1 MGNRKKETANRVDE
15 ARSAAVDLVYAVM
28 ENDSYTNLSVDQAF
42 SGKPLSSLDR
52 SFATALSYGTITR
65 IVVLDAI
72 LSKYSAKPLDRLD
85 PLVRTLLRVG
95 AWQIF
100 WSDRIPDSAAC
111 NESVKLAKRMTN
123 PGAASYVNALLRT
136 LIREKSSILQDFIL
150 APRDFGLRC
159 CLPSELA
166 GSFRKWFGENRTLA
180 LCEAMNEPSPA
191 TARVNTQRASV
202 VNVRNSLNSSGCTTS
217 DPVFMEDAFSLRTNG
232 SMMEAL
238 PAFVQGEFVI
248 QDEAAM
254 LVSVVAD
261 PKPGQRVID
270 LCAAPG
276 GKACHMAGRMQDQGE
291 IIACDINPAR
301 LELVRQNA
309 ARLGLSILRTLTMD
323 ACTITPGIGISDPDG
338 APSLSQADIV
348 LADVPCSGL
357 GILGKK
363 PDIRIHMTY
372 DKMVSLYPVQEQIL
386 ENAASLVKPGGF
398 LVYSTCTLNPKE
410 NQDRIR
416 QFLDVHPSLFEP
428 VDFSSLLPDRLVEL
442 DPSLAGAAA
451 AGMLTLFPD
460 LHHCDGFFIAK
471 LRRKDA

>member
-1 MGNRKKETANRVDE
+1 MENHPKKETDNRVDE

-28 ENDSYTNLSVDQAF
+28 ENDSYTNLSVNQAF
-42 SGKPLSSLDR
+42 SGKNLSSLDR

-65 IVVLDAI
+65 IVPIDAI
-72 LSKYSAKPLDRLD
+72 LSKYSAKPLDRLE
-85 PLVRTLLRVG
+85 PLIRTLLRVG

-100 WSDRIPDSAAC
+100 WSDRIPDFAAC
-111 NESVKLAKRMTN
+111 NESVKLAKRLTN
-123 PGAASYVNALLRT
+123 PGAATYVNALLRT
-136 LIREKSSILQDFIL
+136 LIREKSSILQEFIL
-150 APRDFGLRC
+150 APKEFDLRC
-159 CLPSELA
+159 CLPRELA
-166 GSFRKWFGENRTLA
+166 GSFKKWFGETRAIA
-180 LCEAMNEPSPA
+180 LCEAMNEPSAA
-191 TARVNTQRASV
+191 TARVNTHRSSV
-202 VNVRNSLNSSGCTTS
+202 EKVRNSLDLSGCSTS

-232 SMMEAL
+232 AMLETF
-238 PAFVQGEFVI
+238 PAFLQGEFVI

-254 LVSVVAD
+254 LVSVIAD
-261 PKPGQRVID
+261 PKPNQRVID

-291 IIACDINPAR
+291 ILACDINPAR

-323 ACTITPGIGISDPDG
+323 ACSITPVTFDPEGD
-338 APSLSQADIV
+338 PLLSRADIV

-372 DKMVSLYPVQEQIL
+372 EKMVSLYPLQERIL
-386 ENAASLVKPGGF
+386 ENAAALVKPGGL

-416 QFLDVHPSLFEP
+416 QFLDIHAGLFEP
-428 VDFSSLLPDRLVEL
+428 VDFSPLLPDRLVEL
-442 DPSLAGAAA
+442 DPSLAVEAAG
-451 AGMLTLFPD
+451 GMLTLFPD
-460 LHHCDGFFIAK
+460 RHCCDGFFIAK
-471 LRRKDA
+471 LRRKNA